1 MIAIIGALTFFMATI
16 VYILLILGFP
26 LGEFAMGGKYKVMPK
41 QMKVLCAI
49 SVLVQLFAIIIILQT
64 ANIIPLF
71 FSMKVTKGICFFFAI
86 YLSVN
91 AFMNAFS
98 KSEKEKFIT
107 APISIITAICF
118 WITAITA

>member
-1 MIAIIGALTFFMATI
+1 MTAIIGALTFFMATI

-26 LGEFAMGGKYKVMPK
+26 LGEFAMGGKYKIIPK
-41 QMKVLCAI
+41 QMKVLCAV

-64 ANIIPLF
+64 ANVIPLF
-71 FSMKVTKGICFFFAI
+71 LSMKVTKGICFFFAI
-86 YLSVN
+86 YLSLN
-91 AFMNAFS
+91 SFMNAFS
-98 KSEKEKFIT
+98 KSKKEKFIT